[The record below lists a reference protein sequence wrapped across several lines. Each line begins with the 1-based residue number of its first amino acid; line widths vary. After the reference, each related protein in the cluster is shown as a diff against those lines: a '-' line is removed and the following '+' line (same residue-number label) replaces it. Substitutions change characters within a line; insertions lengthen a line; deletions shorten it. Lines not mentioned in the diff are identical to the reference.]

1 MSSRTNLT
9 TWNTRNPI
17 EVHAY
22 DVEADISWLEDLI
35 VKTYNSTLSS
45 DFKIVRATSAHTIV
59 FFLIDCT

>member
-45 DFKIVRATSAHTIV
+45 DFKIVRIY
-59 FFLIDCT
+59 